1 MAEKIKELVLAPDS
15 QTIVER
21 ELIVQLLSFLK
32 EIYPECKNQTYYIVA
47 TDVIMRL
54 ARVERTTRHMHING
68 VKSLL
73 ILINRKAV

>member
-21 ELIVQLLSFLK
+21 ELIVQPLIF
-32 EIYPECKNQTYYIVA
+32 N
-47 TDVIMRL
+47 
-54 ARVERTTRHMHING
+54 MHING

-73 ILINRKAV
+73 ILINRKAVWRQVLHVAISEHRSLYVNIKNNTMTG